1 MTFPISTRA
10 ALVPM
15 AVVWRDG
22 KLWLLDQ
29 TRLPFDE
36 LVFHCDTL
44 ESVFEAIKALRVR
57 GAPAIGIAAAYGL
70 LVDLDASSDLPV
82 IIRQRAEYLISAR
95 PTAVN
100 LGWAVQ
106 RMLATMIV
114 AVHDGLRGDSLIT
127 RLEKEAIAIHE
138 EDKAACRAI
147 GEAGAS
153 LVAEFPN
160 VLTHCNA
167 GSLAVS
173 ELGTAL
179 APVYV
184 AAARGVP
191 VHVYVDETRPLL
203 QGARLTA
210 FELGRA
216 GVNRTLI
223 TDNMAAHVMSQ
234 GGVQMVLVGTDRVAA
249 NGDVANKI
257 GTLGLAILCQYFGIP
272 FYVACPVST
281 IDLATPT
288 GQDIHIEQRHADE
301 VRQVAGV
308 DLAEPSTP
316 VFNPAFDVTPAALV
330 TGIITDRGIATAP
343 FGPALAVIVAA
354 RAAASGASS
363 AVNQVRGQPAEPRC
377 GA

>member
-1 MTFPISTRA
+1 MTSPSSRQVTP
-10 ALVPM
+10 VPM
-15 AVVWRDG
+15 AVAWRDG
-22 KLWLLDQ
+22 NLWLLDQ

-36 LVFHCDTL
+36 HVFHCDTL
-44 ESVFEAIKALRVR
+44 VAVYDAIRALKVR
-57 GAPAIGIAAAYGL
+57 GAPAIGIAAAYGM
-70 LVDLDASSDLPV
+70 LVGLDPGSDLPV
-82 IIRQRAEYLISAR
+82 ILRRRADYLISAR

-100 LGWAVQ
+100 LAWAVQ
-106 RMLATMIV
+106 RILATMTS
-114 AVHDGLRGDSLIT
+114 AVHNGVQGDALIK
-127 RLEKEAIAIHE
+127 RLEQEAMAIHE

-147 GEAGAS
+147 GEFGAP
-153 LVAEFPN
+153 LVAQFPK

-179 APVYV
+179 APIYV
-184 AAARGVP
+184 AAGQGVA

-223 TDNMAAHVMSQ
+223 TDNMAAHVMAQ
-234 GGVQMVLVGTDRVAA
+234 GEVQMVLVGTDRVAA

-281 IDLATPT
+281 IDLGTPT
-288 GQDIHIEQRHADE
+288 GTDIHIEQRGADE
-301 VRQVAGV
+301 VRHVAGV
-308 DLAEPSTP
+308 GLAEADTP

-343 FGPALAVIVAA
+343 YGPALASIVAA
-354 RAAASGASS
+354 RPEG
-363 AVNQVRGQPAEPRC
+363 
-377 GA
+377 